1 MYLSAD
7 STGVILNAGPGTAV
21 YSSTKSSVFEA
32 CLEDAGG
39 DDEERQYR
47 VVPDG
52 PGTAVY
58 SSTKSGVPEP
68 NGILSGRT
76 GTAAYMSEKST
87 VFEQGL
93 DDDEEDGEELQGR
106 MVPAG
111 LEMVVYSSANS
122 TALESC
128 FEDGSGNCPAGPGTV
143 VYFFANSTGLDSSF
157 EDEELQGR
165 MVPRDLG

>member
-52 PGTAVY
+52 PETAVY

-76 GTAAYMSEKST
+76 GTAAY
-87 VFEQGL
+87 VQGL
-93 DDDEEDGEELQGR
+93 EDDEEDGEELQGR

-122 TALESC
+122 TALESS